1 MEKIFE
7 IGLNIQDEKIAE
19 LADNARKQLKIE
31 IMLKEIK
38 RIREDYLI
46 TDLEIKK
53 DRIKTN
59 IEQLYKILSTDAVY

>member
-1 MEKIFE
+1 
-7 IGLNIQDEKIAE
+7 
-19 LADNARKQLKIE
+19 
-31 IMLKEIK
+31 MLKEIK

-59 IEQLYKILSTDAVY
+59 IEQLYKILSTDAVYQIIDEHGVKFSNMKSSPYYNCLIN